1 MGTGQAKQPSW
12 ASPVTFHPSSGSEMG
27 ASAPPVSTQSRR
39 HDSICRTEYA
49 MASVEEVQ
57 QVVMTW
63 LAPFRAKRQFNSLE
77 SDPITPVGIQNR
89 LILLVWPLNKRRY
102 VSSVNSCDPPPV
114 SHDDAKAPPFFKRQ
128 RSGFNARTG
137 QCLGRSAEREREY
150 ARNVLALFFLHSGEF
165 VEFGNFSGDLDFDGG

>member
-1 MGTGQAKQPSW
+1 MRKKYLHVQAYSCDECKGPLISGSTGIRENEICRETDVREVGAPVGTGQAKQPSW

-114 SHDDAKAPPFFKRQ
+114 PP
-128 RSGFNARTG
+128 
-137 QCLGRSAEREREY
+137 
-150 ARNVLALFFLHSGEF
+150 
-165 VEFGNFSGDLDFDGG
+165 